1 MTPKMQLSDDV
12 MVTDAFRA
20 EINAWMIDFFGYKE
34 EESLEP
40 KPPVFNDANLEIAPR
55 VEKKAKKQRRARSK
69 TQAQPDMETFSG
81 LLEGLDDSF
90 YTMQVPPI
98 TGSWLAKRDLSAIK
112 KMGIYVPTPM
122 TVEMMDR
129 PTVAADVPRAA
140 ISSAYYIPK
149 KLDTKDQIYPRF
161 AFCIKGAKLPEG
173 VEITRGVPY
182 QFGLCF
188 EMTNTED
195 GKEMKPRTF
204 WAWCWMVI
212 APDGEIRIPHEL
224 RRVSAPM
231 QHKHALPGYKGQK
244 GSRQSTAYLRRWC
257 LPELAVVDEKA
268 KLEQSAFE
276 NMLKCTFRQLLLW
289 SKHRENQ
296 WSVGV
301 RKDGHRVTFSIA
313 PEHTSAYF
321 ADRDTVV
328 NVDGKPRK
336 IIHFV
341 REHRRLNGAIVKAH
355 VRGLRE
361 FDWKGYHCAV
371 TAPKLNGSLFTTFD
385 LAPSLVDGDY
395 EPTDFVTMD
404 QMAERLAANEDAG
417 ICAK

>member
-1 MTPKMQLSDDV
+1 MIQLKPKMQLSTDV

-20 EINAWMIDFFGYKE
+20 EINAWMIDFFGYE
-34 EESLEP
+34 DGQEIQNPQS
-40 KPPVFNDANLEIAPR
+40 FNDADLKAAPHVQKKAPR
-55 VEKKAKKQRRARSK
+55 RSRSK
-69 TQAQPDMETFSG
+69 TQVQPDMQTFAG

-98 TGSWLAKRDLSAIK
+98 SGSWLAKKDLSAIK
-112 KMGIYVPTPM
+112 KMGIYVPTPLE
-122 TVEMMDR
+122 VEMIDH
-129 PTVAADVPRAA
+129 PTIAADVPRVA
-140 ISSAYYIPK
+140 ISSAYFVPK
-149 KLDTKDQIYPRF
+149 KQDTKDKLYPRF
-161 AFCIKGAKLPEG
+161 AFCIKGAKLPES
-173 VEITRGVPY
+173 VEATKGTPY

-188 EMTNTED
+188 EMAHD
-195 GKEMKPRTF
+195 DAGKDMKPRTF

-212 APDGEIRIPHEL
+212 APAGEIRIPHEL
-224 RRVSAPM
+224 RMVSTPV
-231 QHKHALPGYKGQK
+231 QHRHTLPGNKGQK

-257 LPELAVVDEKA
+257 LPTMAVADELQGM
-268 KLEQSAFE
+268 QSEFE
-276 NMLKCTFRQLLLW
+276 NTLKCTFRQLLLW
-289 SKHRENQ
+289 SKRRENQ

-341 REHRRLNGAIVKAH
+341 REHQRANGSIVKSH

-361 FDWKGYHCAV
+361 FDWKGYHCCV
-371 TAPKLNGSLFTTFD
+371 TAPKLNGSIFTAVNLD
-385 LAPSLVDGDY
+385 PVLVEADDCSVDVVDI
-395 EPTDFVTMD
+395 E
-404 QMAERLAANEDAG
+404 QMAAQMAKLEDAG
-417 ICAK
+417 VRE

>member
-1 MTPKMQLSDDV
+1 MTPKMQLSSDV

-34 EESLEP
+34 DEVSEP
-40 KPPVFNDANLEIAPR
+40 APPVFNDADLQIAPR
-55 VEKKAKKQRRARSK
+55 VEKKAKKARRSRSK
-69 TQAQPDMETFSG
+69 TQVQPDMETFAG

-98 TGSWLAKRDLSAIK
+98 TGSWLAKKDVSAIK

-122 TVEMMDR
+122 EVEMMDH
-129 PTVAADVPRAA
+129 PAVDADVPRVA
-140 ISSAYYIPK
+140 ISSAYYVPQK
-149 KLDTKDQIYPRF
+149 YDTPDKAHPRF

-173 VEITRGVPY
+173 VEATRGVPY

-188 EMTNTED
+188 EMKHTES
-195 GKEMKPRTF
+195 GQEMKPRTF
-204 WAWCWMVI
+204 WSWCWMVI
-212 APDGEIRIPHEL
+212 TPEGEIRIPHEL
-224 RRVSAPM
+224 RRISAPI
-231 QHKHALPGYKGQK
+231 QHKHALSGHKGQR
-244 GSRQSTAYLRRWC
+244 GSRQSTAHLRRWC
-257 LPELAVVDEKA
+257 LPELAVADPKRHGM
-268 KLEQSAFE
+268 QSTFE
-276 NMLKCTFRQLLLW
+276 NLLKCTFRQLLLW
-289 SKHRENQ
+289 SKRREDQ

-328 NVDGKPRK
+328 NVDGKPKK

-341 REHRRLNGAIVKAH
+341 REHQRINGSTVKAH

-371 TAPKLNGSLFTTFD
+371 TAPKLNGALFTAFD
-385 LAPSLVDGDY
+385 LTPTLVEGDY
-395 EPTDFVTMD
+395 EPDDYMTMD
-404 QMAERLAANEDAG
+404 RMAERLAANEDAG
-417 ICAK
+417 VAAK